1 MPPGVSACVKDDRMA
16 ERPRAYEQTL
26 TQAGDEYVFEIKPN
40 RGADSF
46 RPINTNGSQRGGRPF
61 VAFLPHRVTD
71 VRIVDGAELDPVIT
85 DDFVLVPNPRL
96 CDPAKRYR
104 VVFRAKPW

>member
-1 MPPGVSACVKDDRMA
+1 MA

-26 TQAGDEYVFEIKPN
+26 TRTGDAYVFEIEPR

-61 VAFLPHRVTD
+61 VAFFPQRVAD
-71 VRIVDGAELDPVIT
+71 VRIVEGADLDPVVT
-85 DDFVLVPNPRL
+85 DDIILVPNPRV
-96 CDPAKRYR
+96 CEPAKRYR
-104 VVFRAKPW
+104 VVFQAKTL